1 LFLSSDG
8 ESINIAAAIVRFSL
22 TYLTFI
28 PISDYVRLTFGA
40 ANDNPDIF
48 PNDEYFGLGLFRH
61 QDFSSNKTAST
72 WEHSGSCYDFTDLD
86 TEMFRSS
93 NVKTA
98 GNLFIPAL
106 VLSAVSLLSVLAM
119 KCKGVQSSCMMVF
132 TILATTISAILQI
145 VVFTVMFRASGRNV
159 CSIDRYAAN
168 IDDQWA
174 WYIDYPSPLF
184 PYVAYMRFMQ
194 GCDLGSTAKI
204 AITAIVFQVIVSVLT
219 LANWVFATDEDTS
232 EVSSVPIVS
241 EIPPVK
247 PVQTRKVFDEEAQ
260 DQTIESASE
269 NNPIDPLLSAS
280 ESITSDKF
288 NDDNISYDNGLEDEI
303 QAADDLSMAAH
314 EEPIPVVV
322 EASFPIEP
330 EVEVAS
336 AEAEGKEVSE
346 VLTGGPPPKTVNVE
360 VEEFNDDDVHEE
372 PASPAAS
379 VKVLDSGTF

>member
-8 ESINIAAAIVRFSL
+8 ESINIASAIVRFSL

-132 TILATTISAILQI
+132 TILATTTSAILQI

-194 GCDLGSTAKI
+194 GCDLRSTAKI
-204 AITAIVFQVIVSVLT
+204 AIEYARDLT
-219 LANWVFATDEDTS
+219 V
-232 EVSSVPIVS
+232 
-241 EIPPVK
+241 
-247 PVQTRKVFDEEAQ
+247 R
-260 DQTIESASE
+260 
-269 NNPIDPLLSAS
+269 
-280 ESITSDKF
+280 
-288 NDDNISYDNGLEDEI
+288 
-303 QAADDLSMAAH
+303 
-314 EEPIPVVV
+314 
-322 EASFPIEP
+322 
-330 EVEVAS
+330 
-336 AEAEGKEVSE
+336 
-346 VLTGGPPPKTVNVE
+346 
-360 VEEFNDDDVHEE
+360 
-372 PASPAAS
+372 PASLVTSKRSAVS
-379 VKVLDSGTF
+379 D